1 MKPPIIITKN
11 KRIINIEDQMHEG
24 LNMQITKKKQTV
36 RVKLRVSKGKPYSKG
51 QTKELR
57 QTKSGS
63 KTMNRAKQ
71 RVRVKQECGQTKS
84 EGNTK

>member
-11 KRIINIEDQMHEG
+11 KRIRNIEDQMHKG
-24 LNMQITKKKQTV
+24 LDMQITRKKQTV

-57 QTKSGS
+57 Q
-63 KTMNRAKQ
+63 N
-71 RVRVKQECGQTKS
+71 QEW
-84 EGNTK
+84 E